1 MVTVCWHCLDMTEN
15 DERFVAGALKE
26 LAQNLEKD
34 PIKLPVSIKQL
45 RDKSKLTEKV
55 RERLNKLNDQ
65 SCEFS
70 ACSAGIADIFA
81 SEEGIVQRLLIY
93 CRPDS
98 SLANTARKGPAE
110 WGATCGSFSATYPPR
125 DLLKSKFTIWHEAVH
140 LLLRRPDNSDECYEP
155 YSPYPPKADC
165 NCDTCIMRHKPNEKW
180 DGKLSMCDKIIGFL
194 KELSKNC

>member
-70 ACSAGIADIFA
+70 TCSAVIADTFV
-81 SEEGIVQRLLIY
+81 SEEGIAQRLLVY
-93 CRPDS
+93 CSPDS
-98 SLANTARKGPAE
+98 NIAEAARRKESSAKYGAN
-110 WGATCGSFSATYPPR
+110 CGFFSAVYKPN
-125 DLLKSKFTIWHEAVH
+125 SKVIVWHEALH
-140 LLLRRPDNSDECYEP
+140 LLGADDCYIVEDRRVRKKSCCKLDG
-155 YSPYPPKADC
+155 
-165 NCDTCIMRHKPNEKW
+165 CIMEYNPPESTCEKW
-180 DGKLSMCDKIIGFL
+180 PFLCDRNVKKL
-194 KELSKNC
+194 KEFAK